1 MEVGVYALGK
11 KKDKS
16 NGISI
21 SFVDDVASE
30 QVTGSLIYI
39 KTNNHN
45 LIIEAG
51 LSQTNNLK
59 NDYLTNNRKFKEFK
73 PKHIDIVFA
82 LHNHADHILGIPR
95 LFRDGCEGAVVTPT
109 GSKII
114 QEIMYTDCVHIN
126 ERDCELLNQQN
137 GTKYKP
143 IYDTYDVE
151 KTLEHT
157 IEKPANQKIYVDDSL
172 SFKFIPS
179 GHLLDSCQLLLYL
192 TENNITK
199 TILITS
205 DIGSDKVENRYVGK
219 LEYVDKADIVI
230 GESTY
235 GNRPELKVRNKERK
249 NDYDKLKSVID
260 SQVRY
265 LNGRVV
271 IPVFAQSR
279 AQVIATMIYELY
291 KNEEWQPK
299 VYIDSPLATKI
310 FKAYEQLLS
319 GEDKIIFDELLKWDK
334 LVFTTD
340 PLDSMAL
347 VESNEACVILSTA
360 GMMQVGRIRKHI
372 KKIIPNP
379 NATILFCGY
388 TSPDSLAGLIR
399 DPKRRSVIIDQKEY
413 PCRCSV
419 YSLKS
424 MSGHAMFETLISY
437 YSSIECQKV
446 ILHHGDKE
454 QKEILAATLKRELE
468 KKCKTTRVVVANS
481 GLKFNL

>member
-114 QEIMYTDCVHIN
+114 QEIMYTDFVLIY
-126 ERDCELLNQQN
+126 EWDCELLNQQN

-454 QKEILAATLKRELE
+454 QKEILAAALKRELE

>member
-1 MEVGVYALGK
+1 MSIVSK
-11 KKDKS
+11 KKDKN

-30 QVTGSLIYI
+30 QVTGSLLYI
-39 KTNNHN
+39 KTPHHN

-59 NDYLTNNRKFKEFK
+59 NDYLTNNRKFREFK
-73 PKHIDIVFA
+73 PKYIDIIFA

-95 LFRDGCEGAVVTPT
+95 LFRDGCEGAVVTPIN
-109 GSKII
+109 SKLI
-114 QEIMYTDCVHIN
+114 QKIMYEDCIHIN
-126 ERDCELLNQQN
+126 ERDVELLNQQN

-143 IYDTYDVE
+143 IYDKDDVD

-157 IEKPANQKIYVDDSL
+157 IEKPINQKIYVDDSL

-179 GHLLDSCQLLLYL
+179 GHLLDSCQLLLYI

-199 TILITS
+199 TILVTS

-219 LEYVDKADIVI
+219 LEYVEKADIVI
-230 GESTY
+230 GEATY
-235 GNRPELKVRNKERK
+235 GDRPELKIRNKERR

-279 AQVIATMIYELY
+279 CQVIATMIYELY
-291 KNEEWQPK
+291 KDEKWQPK
-299 VYIDSPLATKI
+299 VYIDSPLAIKI
-310 FKAYEQLLS
+310 FKAYEQILT
-319 GEDKIIFDELLKWDK
+319 GKDKEIFDELLQWDK
-334 LVFTTD
+334 LILVND
-340 PLDSMAL
+340 ALDSMAL
-347 VESNEACVILSTA
+347 VESNEPCVILSTA

-372 KKIIPNP
+372 KKIVPNP

-388 TSPDSLAGLIR
+388 ASPDSLAGLLR
-399 DPKRRSVIIDQKEY
+399 DPKRRSVTIDQKEY
-413 PCRCSV
+413 QCRCSV

-424 MSGHAMFETLISY
+424 LSGHAMFETLVSY
-437 YSSIECQKV
+437 YTSIECQRI
-446 ILHHGDKE
+446 ILHHGSKE
-454 QKEILAATLKRELE
+454 QKEMLSGALKRELE
-468 KKCKTTRVVVANS
+468 KKCKTTRVVISNS
-481 GLKFNL
+481 SLKFNI

>member
-95 LFRDGCEGAVVTPT
+95 LFRDGCEGAVITPT

-143 IYDTYDVE
+143 IYDVDDVE

-157 IEKPANQKIYVDDSL
+157 IEKPVNQKIYIDDSL
-172 SFKFIPS
+172 SFKFVPS

-437 YSSIECQKV
+437 YSSIECQKI

>member
-1 MEVGVYALGK
+1 MSK
-11 KKDKS
+11 KKDK
-16 NGISI
+16 NHGISI

-39 KTNNHN
+39 KTNSHN

-73 PKHIDIVFA
+73 PKNIDIVFA

-95 LFRDGCEGAVVTPT
+95 LFRDGCEGAVVTPV
-109 GSKII
+109 GSKMI
-114 QEIMYTDCVHIN
+114 QEIMYADCIHIN

-143 IYDTYDVE
+143 IYDVDDVE

-157 IEKPANQKIYVDDSL
+157 IEKPVNQKIYIDDSL
-172 SFKFIPS
+172 SFKFVPS

-192 TENNITK
+192 TENNVTK

-235 GNRPELKVRNKERK
+235 GNRSELKVRNKERK

-291 KNEEWQPK
+291 KDEKWQPK
-299 VYIDSPLATKI
+299 VYIDSPLAIKI
-310 FKAYEQLLS
+310 FKAYEQLLT
-319 GEDKIIFDELLKWDK
+319 GEDKEIFDELLQWDN
-334 LVFTTD
+334 LIFVND
-340 PLDSMAL
+340 ALDSMAL
-347 VESNEACVILSTA
+347 VESNEPCVVLSTA
-360 GMMQVGRIRKHI
+360 GMMQTGRIRKHV

-379 NATILFCGY
+379 NATLLFCGY
-388 TSPDSLAGLIR
+388 SSPDSLAGLLR
-399 DPKRRSVIIDQKEY
+399 DPKRRSVNIDQKEY

-424 MSGHAMFETLISY
+424 MSGHAMFETLVSY
-437 YSSIECQKV
+437 YTSIECQRI
-446 ILHHGDKE
+446 ILHHGNKE
-454 QKEILAATLKRELE
+454 QKEMLAGALKRELE
-468 KKCKTTRVVVANS
+468 KKCKTTRVVISNS
-481 GLKFNL
+481 SLKFNI

>member
-1 MEVGVYALGK
+1 MSK
-11 KKDKS
+11 KKDK
-16 NGISI
+16 NHGISI

-39 KTNNHN
+39 KTNSHN

-73 PKHIDIVFA
+73 PKNIDIVFA

-95 LFRDGCEGAVVTPT
+95 LFRDGCEGAVVTPV
-109 GSKII
+109 GSKMI
-114 QEIMYTDCVHIN
+114 QEIMYADCIHIN

-143 IYDTYDVE
+143 IYDVDDVE

-157 IEKPANQKIYVDDSL
+157 IEKPVNQKIYIDDSL
-172 SFKFIPS
+172 SFKFVPS

-192 TENNITK
+192 TENNVTK

-291 KNEEWQPK
+291 KDEKWQPK
-299 VYIDSPLATKI
+299 VYIDSPLAIKI
-310 FKAYEQLLS
+310 FKAYEQLLT
-319 GEDKIIFDELLKWDK
+319 GEDKEIFDELLQWDN
-334 LVFTTD
+334 LIFVND
-340 PLDSMAL
+340 ALDSMAL
-347 VESNEACVILSTA
+347 VESNEPCVVLSTA
-360 GMMQVGRIRKHI
+360 GMMQTGRIRKHV

-379 NATILFCGY
+379 NATLLFCGY
-388 TSPDSLAGLIR
+388 SSPDSLAGLLR
-399 DPKRRSVIIDQKEY
+399 DPKRRSVTIDQKEY

-424 MSGHAMFETLISY
+424 MSGHAMFETLVSY
-437 YSSIECQKV
+437 YTSIECQRI
-446 ILHHGDKE
+446 ILHHGNKE
-454 QKEILAATLKRELE
+454 QKEMLAGALKRELE
-468 KKCKTTRVVVANS
+468 KKCKTTRVVISNS
-481 GLKFNL
+481 SLKFNI